1 MTGRGDEEL
10 DGLGDERISRM
21 RQGVMHQVHA
31 DVTRRGR
38 RARRVV
44 GSAAAACVV
53 VVVGGVGASLLVA
66 PAGDDGGGGGVIAGS
81 SADLAQ
87 EPARAEDSAGAIAQE
102 GEAEPDTTQNPQ
114 DVAQS
119 ERQVVTTGSATVRV
133 SAPAEVADD
142 LAAWVDRAG
151 GRIDQ
156 RAEYTSDETGARE
169 KVTSASLVV
178 RVPADAVDRTVA
190 QLRTYGTVTGLD
202 VAREDVTDRVADLDA
217 RIRSLTASVD
227 RLLEILAD
235 ADDAEA
241 LLAVER
247 ALSERQADLESL
259 QAQRRAV
266 RDQVDLSTLS
276 VELVTRDGAES
287 VDPGGFVGGL
297 QSGWNALV
305 AVVNAA
311 VEALGAVL
319 PWLGVALLGWLLW
332 RLVGWLRRRR

>member
-1 MTGRGDEEL
+1 MTGRGNEEL
-10 DGLGDERISRM
+10 DGLGDERIGRM
-21 RQGVMHQVHA
+21 RRGVMHQVDA
-31 DVTRRGR
+31 DVARRGR

-44 GSAAAACVV
+44 GGAAAACVV
-53 VVVGGVGASLLVA
+53 VVIGGLGTSLLVA
-66 PAGDDGGGGGVIAGS
+66 PDDGGDAAGADS
-81 SADLAQ
+81 SADVAAAPQQPEDAAGGLRAEVEPDGATAQ
-87 EPARAEDSAGAIAQE
+87 EL
-102 GEAEPDTTQNPQ
+102 PD
-114 DVAQS
+114 VEQS

-133 SAPAEVADD
+133 SAPAEVADA
-142 LAAWVDRAG
+142 LAAWVGRAG
-151 GRIDQ
+151 GRVDQ
-156 RAEYTSDETGARE
+156 RAEYTSDESGTRGR
-169 KVTSASLVV
+169 VTSASLVV

-217 RIRSLTASVD
+217 RIRSLTTSVD

-235 ADDAEA
+235 ADDASD

-247 ALSERQADLESL
+247 SLSERQADLESL

-266 RDQVDLSTLS
+266 REQVDLSTLS

-305 AVVNAA
+305 AVVNTA
-311 VEALGAVL
+311 VETFGAVL

-332 RLVGWLRRRR
+332 RLVAWLRRRR

>member
-1 MTGRGDEEL
+1 MTGRGNEDL
-10 DGLGDERISRM
+10 DGLGDERVGRM
-21 RQGVMHQVHA
+21 RQGVMDQVDA
-31 DVTRRGR
+31 DVARRGR
-38 RARRVV
+38 RARRVL
-44 GSAAAACVV
+44 GGAAAACVV
-53 VVVGGVGASLLVA
+53 VVIGGLGTSLLVA
-66 PAGDDGGGGGVIAGS
+66 PDDGSDAAGADS
-81 SADLAQ
+81 SADVATAPQ
-87 EPARAEDSAGAIAQE
+87 QPEQAAGALRA
-102 GEAEPDTTQNPQ
+102 EAEPGDAATQELP
-114 DVAQS
+114 DVEPS

-133 SAPAEVADD
+133 SAPAEVADA

-156 RAEYTSDETGARE
+156 RSEYASDESGERAR
-169 KVTSASLVV
+169 VTSASLVV

-190 QLRTYGTVTGLD
+190 QLRTYGTVTGVD

-217 RIRSLTASVD
+217 RIRSLTTSVD
-227 RLLEILAD
+227 RLLEILTD

-266 RDQVDLSTLS
+266 REQVDLSTLS
-276 VELVTRDGAES
+276 VELVARDGAES

-305 AVVNAA
+305 AVVNAT
-311 VEALGAVL
+311 VEAFGAVL

>member
-1 MTGRGDEEL
+1 MTGRGNEDL
-10 DGLGDERISRM
+10 DGLGDEQIGRM
-21 RQGVMHQVHA
+21 RQGVMHQVDA
-31 DVTRRGR
+31 DVARRGR

-53 VVVGGVGASLLVA
+53 VVVAGLGTSLLVA
-66 PAGDDGGGGGVIAGS
+66 PDDGGDAASAGS
-81 SADLAQ
+81 SADVAATPQQPEDAAGALRSEVETDDAAAQ
-87 EPARAEDSAGAIAQE
+87 EL
-102 GEAEPDTTQNPQ
+102 PDVQ
-114 DVAQS
+114 QS
-119 ERQVVTTGSATVRV
+119 ERQVVTTGSATVQV
-133 SAPAEVADD
+133 SAPAEVADA

-156 RAEYTSDETGARE
+156 RAEYTSDESGTRP

-190 QLRTYGTVTGLD
+190 QLRTYGSVSGLD